1 MFTYVGNNQSSG
13 GYYQR
18 LHEYFVENIDFP
30 TSRSQIAISNR
41 WLTIQKAVNKFC
53 GFFSVVERRNESGK
67 TEQDRVSEQSTL

>member
-1 MFTYVGNNQSSG
+1 MFTYVGTNQSSG

-41 WLTIQKAVNKFC
+41 WLSIQKVVNKFC
-53 GFFSVVERRNESGK
+53 GFFLLLKGGMRVEKQNR
-67 TEQDRVSEQSTL
+67 TE

>member
-1 MFTYVGNNQSSG
+1 MFTYVGINQSSG

-41 WLTIQKAVNKFC
+41 WLTIQKAVNRFC
-53 GFFSVVERRNESGK
+53 VFSVVERNESGK